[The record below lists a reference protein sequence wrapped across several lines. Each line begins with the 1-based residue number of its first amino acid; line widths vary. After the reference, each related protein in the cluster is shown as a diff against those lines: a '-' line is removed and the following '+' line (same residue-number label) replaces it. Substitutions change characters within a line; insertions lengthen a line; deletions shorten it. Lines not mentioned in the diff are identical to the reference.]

1 MVHFLLSIAAFAVT
15 IGVLVTFHEFGHYWV
30 ARRLGFKIL
39 RFSVG
44 FGKPIA
50 RYRGRGPD
58 HTEYWLA
65 SIPLGGYV
73 KWLDEREAPV
83 EDEADRARAANNRPP
98 PHRIAVMLAGPAFN
112 FLFAIL
118 AYWLLFIVGVPAIK
132 PYIGDVT
139 PGSIA
144 AQAGLRAEDQIR
156 SVGGVRTETWDD
168 ATLAI
173 LNQMLDDGVIPM
185 TVAGPNGTTRRV
197 ELNVQG
203 QVERLSEPSDLFP
216 GLGIERGPV
225 RPAVIGTVAP
235 GGPAAAAGLREGDR
249 IAALNGQPISSFEAL
264 GDLIR
269 KRQPGQQV
277 TLTVDRDGQHL
288 TKSVEVRSLQQSDGT
303 PYVGI
308 GVESS
313 RETPAGWAELAKR
326 LATEQRYGPGR
337 AFVEGV
343 DKTWEMS
350 AMTVRMLA
358 HMVTGEV
365 SVRNLSGPIAIATYA
380 GDSAQA
386 GFGAFLS
393 FLAVVSVSLGIL
405 NLLPVPILDGGQV
418 VYQLI
423 EWVKGSPLSERA
435 MVLGQQVGIWLL
447 IVLMGFVFYND
458 LTRVFS

>member
-15 IGVLVTFHEFGHYWV
+15 IGVLVTFHEFGHFWV

-44 FGKPIA
+44 FGNPIA
-50 RYRGRGPD
+50 RFRGRAPD

-73 KWLDEREAPV
+73 KWLDEREGPV
-83 EDEADRARAANNRPP
+83 ENEADRARAANNRPP
-98 PHRIAVMLAGPAFN
+98 PYRIAVMLAGPAFN

-118 AYWLLFIVGVPAIK
+118 AYWLLFIIGVPALK

-144 AQAGLRAEDQIR
+144 ARAGLQAQDQIQ
-156 SVGGVRTETWDD
+156 SVGGTRTETWDD

-173 LNQMLDDGVIPM
+173 LNQMLHDGRIPM
-185 TVAGPNGTTRRV
+185 TVVDPNGATRRV
-197 ELNVQG
+197 ELDVQG

-225 RPAVIGTVAP
+225 RPPVIGAVTP
-235 GGPAAAAGLREGDR
+235 GGPADAAGLRAGDR
-249 IAALNGQPISSFEAL
+249 ITALNGQPVASFEAL

-269 KRQPGQQV
+269 QRQPGQKV
-277 TLTVDRDGQHL
+277 TLSIERDGQSL
-288 TKSVEVRSLQQSDGT
+288 TKSVEIRSLEQNGKSY
-303 PYVGI
+303 PAI
-308 GVESS
+308 GVEST
-313 RETPAGWAELAKR
+313 REPPAGWDALAKR
-326 LATEQRYGPGR
+326 LTTEQRYGPGR
-337 AFVEGV
+337 AFIEGAH
-343 DKTWEMS
+343 KTWEMS
-350 AMTVRMLA
+350 AMTVRMLV
-358 HMVTGEV
+358 HMITGEV
-365 SVRNLSGPIAIATYA
+365 SVRNLSGPIAIATFA

-386 GFGAFLS
+386 GFGAFLG
-393 FLAVVSVSLGIL
+393 FLAVVSISLGIL

-435 MVLGQQVGIWLL
+435 MILGQQVGIGLL